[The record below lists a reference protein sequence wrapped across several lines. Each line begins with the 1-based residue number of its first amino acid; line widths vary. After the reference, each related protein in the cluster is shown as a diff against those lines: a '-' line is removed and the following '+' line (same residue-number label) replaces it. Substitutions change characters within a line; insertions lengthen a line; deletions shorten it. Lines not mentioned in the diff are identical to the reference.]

1 MDGPGLSEYDVR
13 PMKLSFAGRPRRIAL
28 AVFCWGLAA
37 ALSLQAALI
46 DRWLASD
53 LEVLSDGGMVGTWT
67 SSSGARV
74 ANADLGREPTLWHG
88 VTPAGGSV
96 VRFADHRLYT
106 AASPVGGLE
115 AFSVAIVFRAE
126 GPGANL
132 GTQWY
137 SKSGIVDAEQA
148 GYTADWGAVID
159 ETGQIGFGIG
169 DPDQTAYLADG
180 ISLVDGEFHVAV
192 FTWGGG
198 TQTVYVDDRTPVSQT
213 GSATFPRNNAGC
225 SFGSLH
231 TDLDGQRFSGELVE
245 VQFYDS
251 ALTGPEAAALIG
263 QLTATHIDA
272 ALPFVH
278 AFTAA
283 PNSIYVGSSAT
294 LSWNVA
300 NASGLSIAPD
310 VGTVSGP
317 TGAVMVWPMTTTTYT
332 LAATNADGR
341 AEATVTVTVDPGIP
355 VAFGFSTNTVENT
368 TVAIT
373 LTGQDP
379 NGDPLTYHLDSQPQH
394 GALLGTPPQITY
406 APAAGYL
413 GGDQLTFHVNDGRTD
428 SSLAVVSVTVV
439 EPPVAPTDMFLS
451 AASIPAGTGPS
462 EYVATIRTVDVN
474 LHDRHVYQLVPGAR
488 DNARFTVTS
497 NQLWTASSFSATNGA
512 SLTVRLRVT
521 DSAALSLEK
530 DFTLNV
536 VGESRDV
543 VINEIHYNPADN
555 TVRSEFIEFYN
566 PNPEPVDMG
575 GWRLR
580 GGVDFNFPPGTQI
593 AAHDY
598 LVVAQD
604 PLAISTVFGIAALGP
619 WTGSLDNDGE
629 QIALRDSGD
638 RVVDQVDYRSE
649 FPWPVAANGGGVSM
663 ELINPALDND
673 LGSSWS
679 APRSDTVTPT
689 NLSTVFIPSADP
701 YWHYRRGTNEPS
713 SPASAWRELDFAEDA
728 TWTVGR
734 TSIGYGDGDDNTVLS
749 DMQNSYFCFFARH
762 TFTLT
767 EDPLPETL
775 VLRVYVDDGAILWIN
790 GQEVARP
797 HVSSGDKTYNV
808 GTGTTDHE
816 AAWETLT
823 LANAS
828 AFLRP
833 GENVLVAQ
841 VINVTLGSSDVSFD
855 LELKTP
861 DVVIEGPQPTPG
873 QRNLSFQ
880 HNAAPNIRQV
890 NHAPQSPRSTNDL
903 FVTAKVTDPQG
914 VGAVSLAYQS
924 VAPGAFI
931 PSVLPRSVTEMNND
945 PEGAPPSNPAFEL
958 GWMSVPMVDDG
969 TGGDA
974 VAGDDIFT
982 GVIPA
987 QPNRTLVRYR
997 VTVTD
1002 RFGATRRAPFADDP
1016 SLNFA
1021 AFVYD
1026 GVPAYEGI
1034 SAADLET
1041 LPVYFFITRAQDLAS
1056 CTAYTG
1062 NQMVQGSPAWFVF
1075 NWQCAVVYD
1084 GEVYDHVRYR
1094 LRGANGRYQP
1104 GKRSFRFKFNDGRH
1118 FAARD
1123 QSGARYPT
1131 KWSALET
1138 GKGQSNQQTLTFGLN
1153 ETISYFLWNRVGVPA
1168 PFSHFFHWRVV
1179 DGAAEA
1185 PDRYGGDF
1193 WGLGWAQENYDVR
1206 FLEAHSLAKGNLYK
1220 LVNSTDVSL
1229 DQLRYQAPDA
1239 VTDGSDHAN
1248 IYRNLNSSQTAAWLL
1263 AHVNYP
1269 LWYRYHAI
1277 CEGVRNYD
1285 FWPGCDKN
1293 AAYYFE
1299 PIYTAQ
1305 NDYYG
1310 RLWILPWDVTDTWG
1324 PTWNSGQDS
1333 AYASIFSGSTKPEL
1347 IRDYRNTV
1355 REIRDLLFQRDQIE
1369 PILDAFAGTLARFVP
1384 ADLIRWSNAPASTGN
1399 YRSMARPGPALTAGL
1414 TGYVQDLKNFLF
1426 VGGTHD
1432 WWTDRPT
1439 VSAAGWVA
1447 RLDVV
1452 AADAA
1457 TPSRPLVTYL
1467 GPSGY
1472 PVDQLTFSSS
1482 AFADPQGTNTFAAMQ
1497 WRVAQ
1502 VLPAGTVVTNPAQ
1515 LRLEWDASWDSGPI
1529 ADGSSNITL
1538 PPTSVVPGQT
1548 YRVRVRHQ
1556 DNTGRWSGWSAPIQ
1570 FVPAAVDLVSDLRA
1584 SLVFSEIMYHP
1595 PPLGWIDSD
1604 ELEFIELQ
1612 NAGTRTLDLGG
1623 LFFSSGVTF
1632 SFPLGTALAPG
1643 KRFLLARNP
1652 AALAQRYPGLAA
1664 QGVYTGKLNNSG
1676 ETLAISHPHAGVI
1689 LSVTYAP
1696 LAPWPVTAD
1705 GFGFSLVLGDPLT
1718 GVYAASAQLLGTP
1731 GTAGAACTIGG
1742 VVINEVLTS
1751 STPPLADA
1759 IELQNLAAN
1768 PVDVTGWYLTD
1779 DPADPWKYRIPAT
1792 PALAPGEFLVVDER
1806 QFNPTPGLHPSFS
1819 LSSFGDQVYL
1829 FSADASGNL
1838 TGYSHGF
1845 AFDGAKDGVSYGRYV
1860 NSVGEEQLPLQIER
1874 TLGGANAGPS
1884 LGPVVLSEIH
1894 YHPPM
1899 PEDEFVE
1906 LRNLTA
1912 QPVPLCDPTHPTN
1925 TWNVSGLSHTFPTN
1939 ISIAPRG
1946 FLLLVSTNAN
1956 GFRARFSVPDEV
1968 PILEYTGGLQNNG
1981 ERLALRAPDLPTTD
1995 GVPYFPVD
2003 RVRYSTNTPWP
2014 TSAAGLG
2021 DSLQRLDLTA
2031 YADDP
2036 INWQAAAPTP
2046 GAPYPGGQPLMD
2058 FGIQLDADD
2067 AKPELRLFAEGD
2079 RTYTIQYADSL
2090 ESPVW
2095 HRLIDVPAQPSNRD
2109 EIHRDPAQRT
2119 TRFYR
2124 AVTPAVPEP

>member
-1 MDGPGLSEYDVR
+1 M
-13 PMKLSFAGRPRRIAL
+13 ML

-37 ALSLQAALI
+37 VLSLQGALI
-46 DRWLASD
+46 DRWQASD
-53 LEVLSDGGMVGTWT
+53 LEVLSDGGLVGTWT
-67 SSSGARV
+67 SSGGARV
-74 ANADLGREPTLWHG
+74 ANADPGREPTLWHG

-96 VRFADHRLYT
+96 VRFADHRLYA

-126 GPGANL
+126 SPGANL

-148 GYTADWGAVID
+148 GYTADWGTVID
-159 ETGQIGFGIG
+159 EAGHIGFGVG
-169 DPDQTAYLADG
+169 DPDQTTYQADG
-180 ISLVDGEFHVAV
+180 SSLVDGSFHVAV

-213 GSATFPRNNAGC
+213 GSATLPRNNAGF

-231 TDLDGQRFSGELVE
+231 TDLDGQRFSGDLVE

-251 ALTGPEAAALIG
+251 ALTGEEAAALIG
-263 QLTATHIDA
+263 QLTAIHIEA

-278 AFTAA
+278 AFSAA
-283 PNSIYVGSSAT
+283 PNPIYVGSSAT

-300 NASGLSIAPD
+300 NATGLSIDPG
-310 VGTVSGP
+310 VGSVPGP
-317 TGAVMVWPMTTTTYT
+317 TGAATVSPAATTTYT
-332 LAATNADGR
+332 LIATNADGS

-355 VAFGFSTNTVENT
+355 VAFGFTTNTVENT
-368 TVAIT
+368 SVAIT
-373 LTGQDP
+373 LSGQDP
-379 NGDPLTYHLDSQPQH
+379 NGDPLTYHLDSPPQH
-394 GALLGTPPQITY
+394 GVLSGIPPRITY
-406 APAAGYL
+406 TPATGYL
-413 GGDQLTFHVNDGRTD
+413 GDDQFTFHVNDGRAD
-428 SSLAVVSVTVV
+428 SSPAVVRVTVV
-439 EPPVAPTDMFLS
+439 EPPVAPADIFLS
-451 AASIPAGTGPS
+451 AASVPSGTGPGQ
-462 EYVATIRTVDVN
+462 YVATMRTVDVN
-474 LHDRHVYQLVPGAR
+474 LHDRHTYQLVPGAAN
-488 DNARFTVTS
+488 NALFAVAS
-497 NQLWTASSFSATNGA
+497 NQLWTASAFAATNGGF
-512 SLTVRLRVT
+512 LTVRIRVT

-530 DFTLNV
+530 DFLLHIL
-536 VGESRDV
+536 SARRDP
-543 VINEIHYNPADN
+543 VINEIHYNPAEN
-555 TVRSEFIEFYN
+555 TVPAEFVEFYN
-566 PNPEPVDMG
+566 PNPEPLDMG
-575 GWRLR
+575 NWRLR

-593 AAHDY
+593 GARDY
-598 LVVAQD
+598 LVVAQN
-604 PLAISTVFGIAALGP
+604 PSAIFSVFGVAALGP

-629 QIALRDSGD
+629 QITLRDAGD

-649 FPWPVAANGGGVSM
+649 FPWPIAANGGGVSM

-679 APRSDTVTPT
+679 VARSDAVTPT

-701 YWHYRRGTNEPS
+701 AWHYRRGTNEAS
-713 SPASAWRELDFAEDA
+713 TPASAWRELDFAEDA
-728 TWTVGR
+728 TWSVGR
-734 TSIGYGDGDDNTVLS
+734 TSIGYADGDDNTVLS
-749 DMQNSYFCFFARH
+749 DMQNSYVCFFARH
-762 TFTLT
+762 AFTVA
-767 EDPLPETL
+767 ENAVPETL
-775 VLRVYVDDGAILWIN
+775 VLRVYVDDGVILWIN

-797 HVSSGDKTYNV
+797 HVSGGDKAYDV

-816 AAWETLT
+816 AAWETIV

-828 AFLRP
+828 AYLRP
-833 GENVLVAQ
+833 GQNVLAAQ
-841 VINVTLGSSDVSFD
+841 VINVTLGSSDLSFD

-861 DVVIEGPQPTPG
+861 DVVVAGPQPTPG
-873 QRNLSFQ
+873 RRNGSFLY
-880 HNAAPNIRQV
+880 NAAPNIRQV
-890 NHAPQSPRSTNDL
+890 NHTPQSPRSTNDIMI
-903 FVTAKVTDPQG
+903 TAKVTDPEG
-914 VGAVSLAYQS
+914 VGSVSLACQL

-931 PSVLPRSVTEMNND
+931 PSVLPRSLTEMNND
-945 PEGAPPSNPAFEL
+945 PEGAPPSNPAFEM
-958 GWMSVPMVDDG
+958 GWVSVPMVDDG

-987 QPNRTLVRYR
+987 SPNRTLVRYR
-997 VTVTD
+997 VTATD
-1002 RFGATRRAPFADDP
+1002 LFGATRRAPFADDP

-1034 SAADLET
+1034 AAADLES
-1041 LPVYFFITRAQDLAS
+1041 LPVYFFITRAQDLTT

-1075 NWQCAVVYD
+1075 NWQCAVVCD
-1084 GEVYDHVRYR
+1084 GEVYDHVCYR

-1118 FAARD
+1118 LAARD
-1123 QSGARYPT
+1123 PSGARYPT
-1131 KWSALET
+1131 KWSSLDT

-1153 ETISYFLWNRVGVPA
+1153 EAVNYFLWNKVGVPA
-1168 PFSHFFHWRVV
+1168 PFSHFFHWRVIDSV
-1179 DGAAEA
+1179 AEA

-1193 WGLGWAQENYDVR
+1193 WGLCWAQENYDVR
-1206 FLEAHSLAKGNLYK
+1206 FLEAHGLPKGNLYK
-1220 LVNSTDVSL
+1220 LINSTTVGL

-1239 VTDGSDHAN
+1239 VTDGSDHDN
-1248 IYRNLNSSQTAAWLL
+1248 IQNNLNSSQTAAWLL

-1299 PIYTAQ
+1299 PAYTSQ
-1305 NDYYG
+1305 NQYYG

-1333 AYASIFSGSTKPEL
+1333 AYVSIFSGSTKPEL

-1369 PILDAFAGTLARFVP
+1369 PIVDAFAGTLARFVP
-1384 ADLIRWSNAPASTGN
+1384 ADLLRWSNAPAATGN
-1399 YRSMARPGPALTAGL
+1399 YRSMVRPGPALTAGL
-1414 TGYVQDLKNFLF
+1414 AGYVQDLKNFMF
-1426 VGGTHD
+1426 AGGSHD

-1439 VSAAGWVA
+1439 VSASGWVA

-1457 TPSRPLVTYL
+1457 APQRPVLTYN
-1467 GPSGY
+1467 GPVGY
-1472 PVDQLTFSSS
+1472 PVDHLTFSSS
-1482 AFADPQGTNTFAAMQ
+1482 AFTDPQGTNTFAAMQ

-1515 LRLEWDASWDSGPI
+1515 LRLEWDATWDSGAI
-1529 ADGSSNITL
+1529 TDGSSNITL

-1570 FVPAAVDLVSDLRA
+1570 FAPTAVDLVSDLRA

-1595 PPLGWIDSD
+1595 PPLGLIDSD
-1604 ELEFIELQ
+1604 ELEFIELR
-1612 NAGTRTLDLGG
+1612 NAGSRTLDLGG

-1632 SFPLGTALAPG
+1632 SFPLGTALEPG
-1643 KRFLLARNP
+1643 DCFLLARNP
-1652 AALAQRYPGLAA
+1652 EALAQRYPGVGV
-1664 QGVYTGKLNNSG
+1664 QGVYTGKLNNAG

-1689 LSVTYAP
+1689 LAVSYGP

-1705 GFGFSLVLGDPLT
+1705 GFGFSLVLADPVT
-1718 GVYAASAQLLGTP
+1718 STYAASAQPLGTP
-1731 GTAGAACTIGG
+1731 GTAGAASAIGG
-1742 VVINEVLTS
+1742 VVVNEVLTS
-1751 STPPLADA
+1751 TTPPLVDA
-1759 IELQNLAAN
+1759 IELRNLAAY

-1779 DPADPWKYRIPAT
+1779 DPADPRKYRIPTT
-1792 PALAPGEFLVVDER
+1792 PALAPGEFLVVDEG
-1806 QFNPTPGLHPSFS
+1806 QFNPTPGAHPSFS

-1829 FSADASGNL
+1829 FSADAPGNL

-1845 AFDGAKDGVSYGRYV
+1845 AFDGARDGVSYGRHV
-1860 NSVGEEQLPLQIER
+1860 NSVGEEQLTPQIER
-1874 TLGGANAGPS
+1874 TLGAENAGPALS
-1884 LGPVVLSEIH
+1884 PVVLSEIH
-1894 YHPPM
+1894 FHPPM

-1912 QPVPLCDPTHPTN
+1912 EPVPLHDPTHPTN
-1925 TWNVSGLSHTFPTN
+1925 TWNVSGLSFTFPTN

-1946 FLLLVSTNAN
+1946 FLVLVSSNAN
-1956 GFRARFSVPDEV
+1956 GFRARFSIPDTV
-1968 PILEYTGGLQNNG
+1968 PILEYAGGLQNNG
-1981 ERLALRAPDLPTTD
+1981 ERLAVRVPDLPSAD
-1995 GVPYFPVD
+1995 GVPYYPMD
-2003 RVRYSTNTPWP
+2003 RVRYSTNAPWP
-2014 TSAAGLG
+2014 INAAGGG
-2021 DSLQRLDLTA
+2021 DSLQRLDLAA

-2036 INWQAAAPTP
+2036 INWQAAPPTP
-2046 GAPYPGGQPLMD
+2046 GTPYPSGQPLMD
-2058 FGIQLDADD
+2058 FGIQLNDD
-2067 AKPELRLFAEGD
+2067 DGDPELRLFAEGN
-2079 RTYTIQYADSL
+2079 RTFTIQFADSL
-2090 ESPVW
+2090 ENPVW
-2095 HRLIDVPAQPSNRD
+2095 YRLIDIPAQPSNRL

-2124 AVTPAVPEP
+2124 AVTPAVP